1 MTATDAA
8 DVDQEP
14 AAAEY
19 GGMLPPYSAEDAVC
33 PMCQNREAFTW
44 FRPALPPNAVQADW
58 NGGLRRGGRPKRLER
73 ECARCTYK
81 WDEALV
87 VDRPGMTIDALV
99 HALDNATPYP
109 VELDREVLKHVAHQL
124 LAMLY
129 LTARPDHPL
138 WQYSNGRPPAATAPQ
153 DPAASPV
160 CEAPHATRD
169 EEDACERRRL
179 TNTKESSR

>member
-1 MTATDAA
+1 MTATDA
-8 DVDQEP
+8 VDIAEP
-14 AAAEY
+14 AEADD
-19 GGMLPPYSAEDAVC
+19 GGMLPPYSGEDAVC
-33 PMCQNREAFTW
+33 PKCLHAEAFTW
-44 FRPALPPNAVQADW
+44 YRSPLAPRLLQPDW
-58 NGGLRRGGRPKRLER
+58 NGTLRRGPRPERLER
-73 ECARCTYK
+73 ECSRCTYK

-109 VELDREVLKHVAHQL
+109 VELDREVLEHVAHQL

-138 WQYSNGRPPAATAPQ
+138 WQYSDGRPPATTAPQ

-160 CEAPHATRD
+160 CEVPHATRD
-169 EEDACERRRL
+169 DEEACESRRL
-179 TNTKESSR
+179 NNSKESS